1 MQSQEVQPAPIT
13 FFRVVNACASLAAL
27 EDSRHVH
34 QQMIQSN
41 FETDVFV
48 GSSLID
54 MYAKCGSIDDAWRV
68 FNRMPTQD
76 VVSWSV
82 MILGH
87 VKVWASTKGIGTIL
101 RNAMQRGAAKMVM
114 SLMYLWV
121 IDLLTCTPNVGA

>member
-13 FFRVVNACASLAAL
+13 FVRVVNACASLAAL

-34 QQMIQSN
+34 QQMIESN

-48 GSSLID
+48 GSSLIY
-54 MYAKCGSIDDAWRV
+54 MYTKCGSIDDAWRV
-68 FNRMPTQD
+68 FNRVPTQD

-87 VKVWASTKGIGTIL
+87 VKSVGKHKRHWNYFEKCNAKGCS
-101 RNAMQRGAAKMVM
+101 QCM
-114 SLMYLWV
+114 SPLW
-121 IDLLTCTPNVGA
+121 GY

>member
-13 FFRVVNACASLAAL
+13 FVRVVNACASLATL

-54 MYAKCGSIDDAWRV
+54 M
-68 FNRMPTQD
+68 
-76 VVSWSV
+76 
-82 MILGH
+82 
-87 VKVWASTKGIGTIL
+87 
-101 RNAMQRGAAKMVM
+101 GAA
-114 SLMYLWV
+114 SACHL
-121 IDLLTCTPNVGA
+121 CGATECMCYCSCS

>member
-13 FFRVVNACASLAAL
+13 FVRVVNACASLAAL

-54 MYAKCGSIDDAWRV
+54 MYTKCGSVDDAWRV
-68 FNRMPTQD
+68 FNRMPTQY
-76 VVSWSV
+76 VVSKGIGT
-82 MILGH
+82 MGH
-87 VKVWASTKGIGTIL
+87 VKVWASAKGIGTIL
-101 RNAMQRGAAKMVM
+101 RNAMQRGAA
-114 SLMYLWV
+114 SACHL
-121 IDLLTCTPNVGA
+121 CGATERMCYCSCS

>member
-13 FFRVVNACASLAAL
+13 FVRVVNACASLAAL

-54 MYAKCGSIDDAWRV
+54 MYTKCGSIDDAWRV

-76 VVSWSV
+76 VVSWSA

-87 VKVWASTKGIGTIL
+87 VEVWASTKGIGTIL
-101 RNAMQRGAAKMVM
+101 RNAMQRGAA
-114 SLMYLWV
+114 SACHL
-121 IDLLTCTPNVGA
+121 CGATECMCYCSCS